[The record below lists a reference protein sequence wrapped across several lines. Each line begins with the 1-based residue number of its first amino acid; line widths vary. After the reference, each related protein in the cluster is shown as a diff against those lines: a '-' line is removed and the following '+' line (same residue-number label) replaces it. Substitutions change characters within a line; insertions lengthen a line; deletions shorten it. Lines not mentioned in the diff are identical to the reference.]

1 MFACVSV
8 DIILTLTYGVHAQHI
23 IEIDKENAACSL
35 STVRFF
41 THRRYRRRDRDMQD
55 ARALDTAWVA
65 ERADEV
71 RRTGAT
77 LIRNVLPV
85 DKIDE
90 LNQAFLPLLATTA
103 QAEENGNRGPNRYY
117 VTPPFRPPWTDVSI
131 IDNDLIMAVVS
142 ELVGHDGVF
151 CQLAVNF
158 PLVDCRPENGPLE
171 ITPSTHLLDKDEAL
185 RRIESGDIVLE
196 QVLMNRG
203 DVLIRD
209 VRHIHRGSPNHTD
222 QPRPMV
228 VLGYSRR
235 WLFRPEVQIRL
246 ARQVMEQLPVQTR
259 KWLRFNP
266 VFDSFEEADKKE
278 ELYRTFAY

>member
-1 MFACVSV
+1 M
-8 DIILTLTYGVHAQHI
+8 
-23 IEIDKENAACSL
+23 
-35 STVRFF
+35 R
-41 THRRYRRRDRDMQD
+41 D

-65 ERADEV
+65 ERAEEV

-77 LIRNVLPV
+77 LIRDVLPV

-90 LNQAFLPLLATTA
+90 LNQAFVPLLAA
-103 QAEENGNRGPNRYY
+103 SVRAEENGNRGPHRYY
-117 VTPPFRPPWTDVSI
+117 VTPPFRPPWTDASI
-131 IDNDLIMAVVS
+131 VDNDLIMAIVS
-142 ELVGHDGVF
+142 ELVGDDGVF
-151 CQLAVNF
+151 CQLATDTPCQGSQYQPLHRDTQSLFPEWQQETPPFQLAVNF

-171 ITPSTHLLDKDEAL
+171 MASSTHLLEKDEAL
-185 RRIESGDIVLE
+185 RRIESGEIAVE

-235 WLFRPEVQIRL
+235 WLFRPEVQIRV
-246 ARQVMEQLPVQTR
+246 AREVLEQLPLRTR

-266 VFDSFEEADKKE
+266 VFDTLEEADKKE
-278 ELYRTFAY
+278 ELYRSFAY